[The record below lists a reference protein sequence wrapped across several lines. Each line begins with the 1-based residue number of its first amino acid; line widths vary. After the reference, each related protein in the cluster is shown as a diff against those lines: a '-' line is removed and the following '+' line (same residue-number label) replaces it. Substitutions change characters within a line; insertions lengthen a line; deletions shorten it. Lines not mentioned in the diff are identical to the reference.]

1 MLTRE
6 SQYDDLKVLFIS
18 NGFMT
23 EDEDCGYDD
32 YLFAV
37 RKQWLLENL
46 KEDGIETEED
56 LERWL
61 REEYTSDESYF
72 LYQKALIEREIVFER
87 PVYCHHLKFYEV
99 KERVHNEE
107 ENEERVFCRTMDYE
121 TAKRVY
127 QEQYDKLMKDIAAG
141 DFFMDGYEKEEE
153 CDPSNAIMS
162 IEFHAGTEPLDYV
175 LSLGGV
181 EVETFPRKME

>member
-61 REEYTSDESYF
+61 REEYIDDQSYI
-72 LYQKALIEREIVFER
+72 LYQKALSEKEIVFEG
-87 PVYCHHLKFYEV
+87 PIYCHHLKFYEV
-99 KERVHNEE
+99 KEWVHNEGE
-107 ENEERVFCRTMDYE
+107 ETEKVFCRTMHYE

-127 QEQYDKLMKDIAAG
+127 QKQYDALMKDIASG
-141 DFFMDGYEKEEE
+141 DFFMTGYEKEEE
-153 CDPSNAIMS
+153 CDPSNAVMS
-162 IEFHAGTEPLDYV
+162 VEFHAEMEPLDYV